1 MAFGIRWF
9 VNFEGFRGAG
19 LYRTVLTSI
28 FSPYVSQKS
37 KTLKYK
43 TLLPFKRRCT
53 FKLNSPYFIT
63 AIDPLNLNSGPWHS

>member
-28 FSPYVSQKS
+28 FSPYVFPV
-37 KTLKYK
+37 TED
-43 TLLPFKRRCT
+43 
-53 FKLNSPYFIT
+53 IE
-63 AIDPLNLNSGPWHS
+63 I